1 MKKQRNTAHMKEQIT
16 NTEVQVNEEEIG
28 KLPKKEFRMMIVKM
42 IRNLEN
48 KMEKTEESINK
59 DLEELKQKSTKQI
72 AQLLKLK
79 ILQME
84 SVAEYLKQ
92 KNESVRWKIKWWK

>member
-1 MKKQRNTAHMKEQIT
+1 MNEQT
-16 NTEVQVNEEEIG
+16 RNTEVRINEEEIG
-28 KLPKKEFRMMIVKM
+28 KLTLKEFRVVIVKM
-42 IRNLEN
+42 IRNREN

-79 ILQME
+79 IL
-84 SVAEYLKQ
+84 
-92 KNESVRWKIKWWK
+92 